1 MKAPLRRY
9 LPRVAILTG
18 VVLLALPALF
28 LLLPG
33 EWTTPWM
40 YLLPPLAALFSLLSF
55 SIHANSS
62 GQNTGSFT
70 RTSMLLTMARLF
82 FYVTIALLMLLLLPE
97 QGIALVLSWMV
108 LYLLFVT
115 LEASEMARL
124 VRQTPPTDKGLP
136 L

>member
-1 MKAPLRRY
+1 MQAPLRRY

-18 VVLLALPALF
+18 VVRLALPALF

-33 EWTTPWM
+33 KWTTPWM

-55 SIHANSS
+55 SIHANST
-62 GQNTGSFT
+62 GQNTGRFT
-70 RTSMLLTMARLF
+70 RTSMVLTMARLF
-82 FYVTIALLMLLLLPE
+82 FYVSIALLLLLLLPE
-97 QGIALVLSWMV
+97 QGIAMVLSWMV

-124 VRQTPPTDKGLP
+124 VRQKTPPNR
-136 L
+136 